1 MHVELTPEECTLL
14 ANLLDQAVRDLKAEI
29 HHTDTPDYKDQLKE
43 REALMVGLLRKLG
56 CSPTT

>member
-1 MHVELTPEECTLL
+1 MHVELTQEECTLL

-43 REALMVGLLRKLG
+43 REALMLGLLRKLG